1 MGGSDKYNLKNK
13 ILKILNKKIFLKFKL
28 KIIVGIDNN
37 NYQLIKKFSKKRKNT
52 KIYHNQKSLKNHILD
67 SDIAI
72 SSGGTF
78 IWECLF
84 FGLPALVLNQSKN
97 QVDNSKAL
105 YKKKAIKL
113 YTNEINNLK
122 KITKFL
128 EKHLMNNNFVV
139 PEKIFNL
146 LDSKGISRIIKR
158 IRS

>member
-1 MGGSDKYNLKNK
+1 MGGSDKSNLTYK

-28 KIIVGIDNN
+28 KIVIGIDNK
-37 NYQLIKKFSKKRKNT
+37 NYQLIKEFSKKRKDT
-52 KIYHNQKSLKNHILD
+52 KIYYNLKSLKNHILD

-105 YKKKAIKL
+105 YRKKAIKL
-113 YTNEINNLK
+113 YINEINNLK
-122 KITKFL
+122 KVSKFL
-128 EKHLMNNNFVV
+128 EKHLMKNNFVV
-139 PEKIFNL
+139 PAKIFNL
-146 LDSKGISRIIKR
+146 LDSKGISRIVKR